1 MYKPAGVIFKCQGR
15 QWGHQGGL
23 GASSLMWTRVE
34 GSWGEPYALA
44 RTGGVAE
51 GTRALLQ
58 ACRSEGW
65 MPGED
70 RWGGGEVGAEAG
82 HTQRHQQ
89 QNPWFESLHSQ
100 HEQLGDFGQVLK
112 SWLASVS
119 SLTK

>member
-1 MYKPAGVIFKCQGR
+1 
-15 QWGHQGGL
+15 
-23 GASSLMWTRVE
+23 MWTRVE
-34 GSWGEPYALA
+34 ERGARGEGSWREPYALA
-44 RTGGVAE
+44 RTGGVTG

-58 ACRSEGW
+58 ACSSEGW

-70 RWGGGEVGAEAG
+70 RWGGGEMRAEAG
-82 HTQRHQQ
+82 HTQRHRQ

-100 HEQLGDFGQVLK
+100 HKQPGDFGQVLK